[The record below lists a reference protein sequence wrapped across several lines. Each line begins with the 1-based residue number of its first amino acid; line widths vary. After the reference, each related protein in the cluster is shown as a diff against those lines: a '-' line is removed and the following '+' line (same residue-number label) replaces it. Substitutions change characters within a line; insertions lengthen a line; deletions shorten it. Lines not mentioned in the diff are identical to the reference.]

1 MKKRAIDGLPGLTM
15 QGTKGE
21 TGKRGYTTFYSNN
34 ESYSL
39 YELSSSG
46 YPVFGTKTIGFY
58 ASENSDYINSY
69 ISFSAQAFTPIE
81 HDRLINKE
89 EDSLILYEVSKLV
102 TVNVTLTEVEDFIY
116 DMKISADEL
125 ADLELDSKS
134 LGYIVRALNNMFSKY
149 RGLDYE
155 FIEKYMDQFKT
166 YTFCILYKLDSLT
179 YDHGGSKGNTIDN
192 LEVRVGTTK
201 ITHTV
206 WDGTYDSSSFD
217 VSFGY
222 RIEQNRNELD
232 SSSFLIYD
240 DESPEIE
247 EIEMINVLDASTKLP
262 INDRTVT
269 IKAIYY
275 SDYVDMIETND
286 INRLTNIGDVTN
298 NLLLVNI
305 DSANDGDIRNF
316 NLIDDVSTCTAKL
329 LQVTAEDYI
338 TGYFVLA
345 DSDVCPR
352 GYLNASQDL
361 SHLDLYLV
369 KNDDVLNGEITG
381 KYTFPFINTLSPC
394 ITEEDDYGNK
404 NKVTEDLY
412 CITFS
417 VFSNL
422 SKKEREKLAVFAKFT
437 KNQDEKLFIVSS
449 VVDNMWNPP
458 EGLEE
463 GTSPRDLDPDSFSAY
478 RDAERASRLHPFGMI
493 ENYSSEL
500 NFDSEDLGDFE
511 LILKYFDEGNEDQTY
526 VSKQIVPRSL
536 IEDNGYMIEIYA
548 YYKSSNALYQ
558 KLYLGEASLE
568 DTIE

>member
-1 MKKRAIDGLPGLTM
+1 M
-15 QGTKGE
+15 
-21 TGKRGYTTFYSNN
+21 
-34 ESYSL
+34 
-39 YELSSSG
+39 
-46 YPVFGTKTIGFY
+46 
-58 ASENSDYINSY
+58 
-69 ISFSAQAFTPIE
+69 
-81 HDRLINKE
+81 INKE

-102 TVNVTLTEVEDFIY
+102 TVNVTITEVEDFVY
-116 DMKISADEL
+116 EMKISADEL

-179 YDHGGSKGNTIDN
+179 YDHGGSKGNTIDS

-201 ITHTV
+201 ITHNV

-222 RIEQNRNELD
+222 NIIPNRMVLD
-232 SSSFLIYD
+232 NSFLIYD
-240 DESPEIE
+240 DESPELDA
-247 EIEMINVLDASTKLP
+247 IEMINVLDASTKLP
-262 INDRTVT
+262 INDRTIT

-275 SDYVDMIETND
+275 SDY
-286 INRLTNIGDVTN
+286 INEIQTEWFNNLNNVGDVTN
-298 NLLLVNI
+298 NMLLVNI
-305 DSANDGDIRNF
+305 DSANDGDIREF
-316 NLIDDVSTCTAKL
+316 NLIDDVSVCTAKL

-345 DSDVCPR
+345 NSDVCPR

-369 KNDDVLNGEITG
+369 KNDDVLNGQITG
-381 KYTFPFINTLSPC
+381 KYNFPFINTLSPC
-394 ITEEDDYGNK
+394 ITQQDDYGNK

-437 KNQDEKLFIVSS
+437 KNQEEKLFIVSS
-449 VVDNMWNPP
+449 VVDNMWNSP

-463 GTSPRDLDPDSFSAY
+463 GTTPRTLDPDSFSAY
-478 RDAERASRLHPFGMI
+478 RDAERASRQHPFGMI

-526 VSKQIVPRSL
+526 VSKKIVPRSL

>member
-69 ISFSAQAFTPIE
+69 ISFSAQAFVPIE

-102 TVNVTLTEVEDFIY
+102 TVNVTITETEDFVY
-116 DMKISADEL
+116 EMKVSAEDL

-149 RGLDYE
+149 KGMDFSFVE
-155 FIEKYMDQFKT
+155 QYMDQLKT

-179 YDHGGSKGNTIDN
+179 YDHGGSKGNAIDN

-201 ITHTV
+201 ITHNV

-222 RIEQNRNELD
+222 NIIPNRMILD
-232 SSSFLIYD
+232 SSFLIYD

-247 EIEMINVLDASTKLP
+247 TIEMINVLDASTKLP
-262 INDRTVT
+262 INDRTIT

-275 SDYVDMIETND
+275 SDYINEISTEWFNSLNNAGDISND
-286 INRLTNIGDVTN
+286 I
-298 NLLLVNI
+298 LLVNI

-316 NLIDDVSTCTAKL
+316 NLIDDVSTCAAKL

-345 DSDVCPR
+345 DSSICSR
-352 GYLNASQDL
+352 GYLNTSEDL

-422 SKKEREKLAVFAKFT
+422 SKKEREKLAVFARFT
-437 KNQDEKLFIVSS
+437 KNQEEKLFIVSS

-458 EGLEE
+458 EGLGE
-463 GTSPRDLDPDSFSAY
+463 GTTPRTLDIDSFSAY
-478 RDAERASRLHPFGMI
+478 RSAERASRLHPFGMI

-511 LILKYFDEGNEDQTY
+511 LILKYFDEGNDEQTY

-536 IEDNGYMIEIYA
+536 IEDNEYTIEIYA
-548 YYKSSNALYQ
+548 YYKSSNAVYQ